1 MKNWQSAVLDTG
13 MTRLLWAS
21 FRWRPQP

>member
-21 FRWRPQP
+21 FHWRPQP